1 MDNYDFSIDFG
12 IDMEGSDL
20 SDDMFS
26 ANEGVEKGKGVLLTS
41 VIAIV
46 AGFIIIL
53 IAFGVINIANRVG
66 DKEINNNVEI
76 TDTSDKAL
84 KTNNDV
90 PTSVENDIGSINKEI
105 EKQQNNIF
113 TGGRKSSSSISSSDG
128 WVEFKPEEG
137 IIFDAVTIAVFE
149 VTGIKHVA
157 KAINNKNDKIIK
169 SIVYGSISGLSG
181 TYEVEVPYD
190 KAILLTNGSEF
201 EIEYRYGIRN
211 GVRLVGEIRY

>member
-76 TDTSDKAL
+76 TDTSDKVL
-84 KTNNDV
+84 KANNDV

-113 TGGRKSSSSISSSDG
+113 RKQK
-128 WVEFKPEEG
+128 V
-137 IIFDAVTIAVFE
+137 VV
-149 VTGIKHVA
+149 VVM
-157 KAINNKNDKIIK
+157 
-169 SIVYGSISGLSG
+169 
-181 TYEVEVPYD
+181 
-190 KAILLTNGSEF
+190 
-201 EIEYRYGIRN
+201 
-211 GVRLVGEIRY
+211 VG

>member
-76 TDTSDKAL
+76 TDTSDKVL

-113 TGGRKSSSSISSSDG
+113 TGSRKSSSSSSDG

>member
-20 SDDMFS
+20 SDDMFND
-26 ANEGVEKGKGVLLTS
+26 NEGVEKGKGVLLTS

-76 TDTSDKAL
+76 TDTSDKVL

-105 EKQQNNIF
+105 EKQKNNIF
-113 TGGRKSSSSISSSDG
+113 TGGGKSSSSSDG